1 MGSIRLAVGTEWLH
15 NGRAFRIIRQLTPHQ
30 FVAEDLKFRVE
41 HTCTETELLT
51 EYTAGRLVFATQ
63 SPPLSNPPQQ
73 PTEPQVVQDL
83 SPAEQ
88 EELVRRWEAL
98 APLTTLGRPPVKADF
113 LARAEQLSVEGKRCS
128 YRSLQRYY
136 HKWSTSGGHRLALL
150 PSTTK
155 RGGRGRVHRRSFW
168 SRYPLVRRFID
179 EAITAVYLTTARRS
193 MASVTR
199 RVLEDLQR
207 HNARV
212 SAAQAI
218 PVPRQAT
225 LHRAVSRKI
234 SRLDPWEVDRARW
247 GRQIADRRHQPTSP
261 QRLATRILERVEI
274 DHCLLK
280 VVVGTAAGPWGQP
293 WLTVLIDYYSRMIVG
308 FCLGFEPPSYAV
320 TMEALRQAILPKTY
334 VHERYPGITGTWPC
348 YGIPEKLVCDRGSDL
363 TSKDLEQAAFQLGFV
378 LNYMPGRSPHLK
390 GTVESFFGG
399 LQDQLLSSLPGA
411 TFRNWERRG
420 DYDPDAG
427 PLLPYVTL
435 VEVIHR
441 HLVDVYSCEKHP
453 TTAQTRLEMW
463 QESAAEFPPTL
474 PASPEE
480 LLVLLSKTTERTLS
494 NRGIEL
500 DGMFY
505 TSDELMALRAE
516 LAVHNQFPDKLTIRY
531 NPWDLGSVWVLNP
544 LDRRY
549 LSAPS
554 VDAALQG
561 MTAYQWRI
569 TRRAIRERFDDPDR
583 LLSLAAARNS
593 LRDVVDEAIQKPSR
607 KRRSR
612 AARFLQ
618 PQPAARL
625 PDSAAEFVPLKAIS
639 LDPPSPIDDTRIA
652 PAVPLAEDID
662 PDHLNVDDWD
672 VAS

>member
-1 MGSIRLAVGTEWLH
+1 MGTEWLH
-15 NGRAFRIIRQLTPHQ
+15 NGRVFRIIRQLTPHQ

-63 SPPLSNPPQQ
+63 SPPLSQSPKQS
-73 PTEPQVVQDL
+73 TEPQVVQDL

-88 EELVRRWEAL
+88 EELLRRWEAL
-98 APLTTLGRPPVKADF
+98 EPLTLLGRTPIKAEF
-113 LARAEQLSVEGKRCS
+113 QARAEELAAAGKSCS
-128 YRSLQRYY
+128 CRSLQRYY
-136 HKWSTSGGHRLALL
+136 RSWNSSGGHRLALL
-150 PSTTK
+150 PSSAR
-155 RGGRGRVHRRSFW
+155 RGGRGHVRRHSLW
-168 SRYPLVRRFID
+168 SRYPLLRRLID

-199 RVLEDLQR
+199 RVLEELQR
-207 HNARV
+207 HNSRV

-234 SRLDPWEVDRARW
+234 SQLDPWEVDRARW

-280 VVVGTAAGPWGQP
+280 VVVGISAGPWGQP

-320 TMEALRQAILPKTY
+320 IMEALRQAILPKTY
-334 VHERYPGITGTWPC
+334 VHKRYPGITGTWPC

-378 LNYMPGRSPHLK
+378 VDYMPGRSPHLK
-390 GTVESFFGG
+390 GTVESFFGS
-399 LQDQLLSSLPGA
+399 LQDQLLSTLPGA

-420 DYDPDAG
+420 DYDADAG
-427 PLLPYVTL
+427 PLLPYETL

-441 HLVDVYSCEKHP
+441 HLIDVYSYEKHP

-463 QESAAEFPPTL
+463 QESATEFPPTL

-516 LAVHNQFPDKLTIRY
+516 LAVHNVSLDKLTIRY
-531 NPWDLGSVWVLNP
+531 NPWDLGAVWVLNP

-549 LSAPS
+549 LSAPA

-593 LRDVVDEAIQKPSR
+593 LRDVVEQAIQKPSR

-618 PQPAARL
+618 QPPIGRL
-625 PDSAAEFVPLKAIS
+625 PDFAAEIVSLKTIS
-639 LDPPSPIDDTRIA
+639 LDSTFHIDDPATA
-652 PAVPLAEDID
+652 PAAPLTEDVD
-662 PDHLNVDDWD
+662 PDHLDVDDWD